1 MKTETLKGF
10 GLNDEQV
17 KQVMAEY
24 GNEVNTLKQE
34 KDTAEQER
42 DSLQQQFDEVNSQL
56 ADAQKDAKKGSE
68 LQGQLKDL
76 QDKFDESK
84 ANAEQQLQATKK
96 DYEISNALRQAGAKN
111 EKAVMALLDTDSIAF
126 NNKGKLTGLSDQLD
140 TIKKDNDF
148 LFEAENTETK
158 TPIITPT
165 GNPNPTG
172 APAGKELADYSYQEL
187 SALKA
192 DNPTQYQEL
201 VGGSN

>member
-148 LFEAENTETK
+148 LFEAENT
-158 TPIITPT
+158 
-165 GNPNPTG
+165 
-172 APAGKELADYSYQEL
+172 
-187 SALKA
+187 
-192 DNPTQYQEL
+192 
-201 VGGSN
+201 